1 MKKLFFISL
10 LLLFGCSD
18 DAPQPVSDDKDTMC
32 IYTKRYIRTL
42 ERKRDDAPEDSVA
55 YYNEQIILL
64 TRVRVEI
71 CRAATVD

>member
-1 MKKLFFISL
+1 MKKLFFM
-10 LLLFGCSD
+10 LLLFMCACSD
-18 DAPQPVSDDKDTMC
+18 DEPQPVSDDKDTMC
-32 IYTKRYIRTL
+32 IYTKRYIRVL